1 MKVRT
6 TIAGAGLSAVLTVT
20 GCGAMTILVSA
31 AVSGCSGSSTPTG
44 STSFSTPATT
54 PPTPS
59 IVNTTPATTPP
70 ASPSPSNTL
79 PTAAPA
85 TGGGGTAGLEDVPL
99 FLLGGAAVLAGAGS
113 LAYRRKVMRKH

>member
-6 TIAGAGLSAVLTVT
+6 TVAGAGLSAVLTVT
-20 GCGAMTILVSA
+20 GCGAMTVLVSA
-31 AVSGCSGSSTPTG
+31 AVAGCSSGT
-44 STSFSTPATT
+44 TPAASVDTT

-59 IVNTTPATTPP
+59 IVTSTPTDATPTPTP
-70 ASPSPSNTL
+70 TSTL

-99 FLLGGAAVLAGAGS
+99 FLFGGAAVLVGAGT
-113 LAYRRKVMRKH
+113 LAYRRKIIRKH

>member
-6 TIAGAGLSAVLTVT
+6 TVAGAGLSAMLTVT

-31 AVSGCSGSSTPTG
+31 AVSGCSGGSTPT
-44 STSFSTPATT
+44 SSLSTPDTT

-59 IVNTTPATTPP
+59 IVTSTPADTTTPTPT
-70 ASPSPSNTL
+70 SSIQ
-79 PTAAPA
+79 TAAPA

-99 FLLGGAAVLAGAGS
+99 FVFGGAAVLVGAGS
-113 LAYRRKVMRKH
+113 LAYRKKIIRKH

>member
-6 TIAGAGLSAVLTVT
+6 TVAGAGLSAMLTVT

-31 AVSGCSGSSTPTG
+31 AVSGCSGGTTPTSSLSTPV
-44 STSFSTPATT
+44 TT

-59 IVNTTPATTPP
+59 IVNTTPADTTPTP
-70 ASPSPSNTL
+70 TSSIQ
-79 PTAAPA
+79 TAAPA

-99 FLLGGAAVLAGAGS
+99 FLFGGAAVLVGAGG
-113 LAYRRKVMRKH
+113 LAYRRKIIRKH